1 MSAAPIA
8 IRTMS
13 RGELDIAVEW
23 AAREGWNPG
32 RDDAAAFHAAD
43 PEGFLIACRDDIPIA
58 SISVVRY
65 GAGFGFLGFYITV
78 PEQRGRG
85 SGLALWQAGM
95 ARLTGRVVG
104 LDGVIAQQP
113 NYRKSGFALAYRNI
127 RHGGPIAGSPSIDP
141 GIAIVDATTLP
152 FDRLLAHDRRFFPAE
167 RAAFLSLWLSGP
179 GRIARAAI
187 VDGAVAG
194 IGVIRPSRLGFRI
207 GPLSADTPI
216 IADALVASLLGAAR
230 IGDAPVFLDVPEPN
244 AAALALARRLG
255 LAPAFETARMYA
267 GPEPAIDLAALY
279 GIATFELG

>member
-1 MSAAPIA
+1 MSAGPVA

-13 RGELDIAVEW
+13 RNELDTAIEW

-32 RDDAAAFHAAD
+32 RDDAPAFHATD
-43 PEGFLIACRDDIPIA
+43 PEGFLVACRGDVPVA

-65 GAGFGFLGFYITV
+65 GADFGFLGFYIAV
-78 PEQRGRG
+78 PEERGRG
-85 SGLALWQAGM
+85 TGLRLWQAGM
-95 ARLTGRVVG
+95 ARLSGRVVG

-113 NYRKSGFALAYRNI
+113 NYRKSGFVLAYRNI
-127 RHGGPIAGSPSIDP
+127 RHGGTIAAAPAIDP
-141 GIAIVDATTLP
+141 AVAIVDAATVP

-167 RAAFLSLWLSGP
+167 RTAFLSLWLSGP

-187 VDGAVAG
+187 VDGSIAG
-194 IGVIRPSRLGFRI
+194 VGVIRPSRHGFRI
-207 GPLSADTPI
+207 GPLSADTPAV
-216 IADALVASLLGAAR
+216 ADALVATLLR
-230 IGDAPVFLDVPEPN
+230 DVEFRDAPVFLDVPEPN

-267 GPEPAIDLAALY
+267 GAAPSIDLAALY

>member
-1 MSAAPIA
+1 MSAAPVA

-13 RGELDIAVEW
+13 RGELDIAIAW

-32 RDDAAAFHAAD
+32 LDDAAAFHAAD
-43 PEGFLIACRDDIPIA
+43 PEGFLVACRSDVPVA

-65 GAGFGFLGFYITV
+65 GSGFGFLGFYIAV
-78 PEQRGRG
+78 PEERGRG
-85 SGLALWQAGM
+85 TGHRLWQAGM

-113 NYRKSGFALAYRNI
+113 NYRKSGFVLAYRNI
-127 RHGGPIAGSPSIDP
+127 RHGGMIATLPARAL

-152 FDRLLAHDRRFFPAE
+152 FDRLLAHDRRCFPAE

-179 GRIARAAI
+179 SRIARAAI
-187 VDGAVAG
+187 VDGAIAG
-194 IGVIRPSRLGFRI
+194 VGVIRPSHRGFRI
-207 GPLSADTPI
+207 GPLSADSPAV
-216 IADALVASLLGAAR
+216 ADALVASLLR
-230 IGDAPVFLDVPEPN
+230 DADVRDTPVFLDVPEPN

-255 LAPAFETARMYA
+255 LAPEFETARMYA
-267 GPEPAIDLAALY
+267 GAAPAVDLAALY